1 MENELNQQEL
11 LAKIPDGSIIFGKL
25 IKFGDTLL
33 NPDDVQAID
42 FSQDGK
48 VNCEIG
54 LRHSESTWQLGP
66 ADSLGLAKIIYRD
79 FNKTL

>member
-1 MENELNQQEL
+1 MENEFTQQEL
-11 LAKIPDGSIIFGKL
+11 LARIPDGSIIFGKL

-42 FSQDGK
+42 FCLEGK

-54 LRHSESTWQLGP
+54 LRHSEGTWQLGP
-66 ADSLGLAKIIYRD
+66 ADSLKLAKIIYRA